1 MHARVATF
9 EAETHHGRRLGRR
22 GDSRPVRG
30 REKDRRL
37 EEARL
42 RDVSD
47 W

>member
-9 EAETHHGRRLGRR
+9 EAETHDGRRLGRG
-22 GDSRPVRG
+22 GDSRPLRR

-37 EEARL
+37 EARL